1 MVMIIGIIL
10 LVLYFLMSLQDVQ
23 FMVKVQAVM
32 LFGNIGAAVV
42 TGLLPFFSGHWSF
55 SNIAP
60 IFHTNLSS
68 SLGIPG

>member
-1 MVMIIGIIL
+1 
-10 LVLYFLMSLQDVQ
+10 
-23 FMVKVQAVM
+23 MVKVQAVM